1 MLTVMTWLF
10 YITLALA
17 IGHFIYEAIIAPN
30 LRVGIRNEL
39 FEIKDE
45 LDSIELNSL
54 CENDKAIYY
63 ILHSSLTGLML
74 RLPKLNLSLMKEAQ
88 REFDTDIKFREK
100 VLKKR
105 HLIESSENEELKALY
120 KRSNKVFSDAFII
133 NTGAW
138 CMLLIPLLFPL
149 LFVMKAMEQI
159 QKITSGIV
167 TLSTKQMQKLIPEI
181 EDELAYA

>member
-1 MLTVMTWLF
+1 MMTAMTWLF

-17 IGHFIYEAIIAPN
+17 IGHFIYESIIAPN

-45 LDSIELNSL
+45 LDLISLDELS
-54 CENDKAIYY
+54 ENDKTIYY
-63 ILHSSLTGLML
+63 MLHSSLTGLML

-88 REFDTDIKFREK
+88 DKFETDAKFRAK

-105 HLIESSENEELKALY
+105 QLIESSHNTTLKDLY
-120 KRSNKVFSDAFII
+120 RRSNNAFSDAFII

-138 CMLLIPLLFPL
+138 FMLLFPL
-149 LFVMKAMEQI
+149 LFVMKAMAKA
-159 QKITSGIV
+159 QKIVSGII
-167 TLSTKQMQKLIPEI
+167 TLSTKQMQKLIPET